1 MRLGITPRQQE
12 ALAFIG
18 KYIADRGASP
28 SMDEIAAGLRLNS
41 KSGAHRLV
49 LALEQ
54 RGHLHRA
61 PNGVRTLQIAE
72 PQASGDA
79 TLEARITNYCRN
91 LKISRAEF
99 DRRAAEGLLRGWA

>member
-1 MRLGITPRQQE
+1 MKLGITPRQQE

-28 SMDEIAAGLRLNS
+28 SIDEIAAGLRLSS

-54 RGHLHRA
+54 RGHIIRA
-61 PNGVRTLQIAE
+61 PNGVRTLQIVQPHDGRDARRE
-72 PQASGDA
+72 AHIAS
-79 TLEARITNYCRN
+79 YCRN
-91 LKISRAEF
+91 LQIDRAEF
-99 DRRAAEGLLRGWA
+99 DRRAADGLLRGWA